1 MMREKESIMK
11 GISQDP
17 TLEEAHDL
25 EFESSVVGVVRTH
38 ADAEE
43 AVKELQRAGFDMKQL
58 SVVGKGY
65 HSEEHPLGFYTTG
78 DRVKGWGGIGAFWGG
93 LWGIL
98 IGAAFFWIPGI
109 GPLAIA
115 GPFVHLVVTGLE
127 GAVLG
132 GSVGA
137 LGGALVGLGVS
148 KESVIKYETRLKAD
162 NYLIIAHG
170 TEAEVSKA
178 RGVLQDLTLEEPEV
192 VSTPEGKRRQAG
204 FTL

>member
-1 MMREKESIMK
+1 MK
-11 GISQDP
+11 GIS
-17 TLEEAHDL
+17 EEAMVDGPNEL

-38 ADAEE
+38 DDAEE
-43 AVKELQRAGFDMKQL
+43 AVKALQRAGFDMRQL

-65 HSEEHPLGFYTTG
+65 HSEEHPLGFYTAG

-109 GPLAIA
+109 GPLAVA
-115 GPFVHLVVTGLE
+115 GPFLHLVVTGLE

-132 GSVGA
+132 GGVGV
-137 LGGALVGLGVS
+137 LGGALVSLGVS
-148 KESVIKYETRLKAD
+148 RESVIKYETRLKAD
-162 NYLIIAHG
+162 NYLIIGHG
-170 TEAEVSKA
+170 SAEEMETA
-178 RGVLQDLTLEEPEV
+178 RNVLHELTLEDPEV
-192 VSTPEGKRRQAG
+192 VSTPKGTGTRRQAG

>member
-1 MMREKESIMK
+1 MK
-11 GISQDP
+11 GISQDRA
-17 TLEEAHDL
+17 LEEAHDL

-43 AVKELQRAGFDMKQL
+43 AVKALQRAGLDMRQL

-132 GSVGA
+132 GSVGV
-137 LGGALVGLGVS
+137 LGAALVSLGVS

-170 TEAEVSKA
+170 TEEEMSKA
-178 RGVLQDLTLEEPEV
+178 RGVLQELTLEEPEV

>member
-1 MMREKESIMK
+1 MTEMSQESVVDEARE
-11 GISQDP
+11 
-17 TLEEAHDL
+17 L
-25 EFESSVVGVVRTH
+25 EFENSVVGVVRTH
-38 ADAEE
+38 SDAEE
-43 AVKELQRAGFDMKQL
+43 AVKELQRAGFDMKRL

-65 HSEEHPLGFYTTG
+65 HSEEYPLGFYTTG

-109 GPLAIA
+109 GPLAVA
-115 GPFVHLVVTGLE
+115 GPFVHLLVTGLE

-170 TEAEVSKA
+170 TAEEMEKA
-178 RGVLQDLTLEEPEV
+178 RGVLHELTLEEPEV
-192 VSTPEGKRRQAG
+192 VSTPEGKAKRRQAG